1 MKEELNR
8 LHKQLEFIHE
18 IDKLKYI
25 LRKTKLF
32 NSDRPEN
39 DVEHSWHLAM
49 IAMVLSEHV
58 NHPVDL
64 LKVMK
69 MLLIHDVVEIDAGD
83 VFFFDKT
90 QSHDNRPE
98 EYAAAKRIFGLLP
111 QDQAQ
116 ELESLWI
123 EFEECKTNDAK
134 FAKAIDRLEPML
146 QNRSN
151 KGGTWMEYDVSY
163 QDVLDSKLIMKEIST
178 PLWEYT
184 KELLQKSVDE
194 GILRK

>member
-1 MKEELNR
+1 MKEPNR
-8 LHKQLEFIHE
+8 LQKQLEFIHE

-32 NSDRPEN
+32 NSDQREN

-49 IAMVLSEHV
+49 MAMVLSEHA
-58 NHPVDL
+58 NHPVNL

-90 QSHDNRPE
+90 QSHDDRPE

-111 QDQAQ
+111 KDQAD

-123 EFEECKTNDAK
+123 EFEACETHDAM

-146 QNRSN
+146 QNYSN
-151 KGGTWMEYDVSY
+151 QGGTWIEYDVKF

-184 KELLQKSVDE
+184 QELLQKAVE
-194 GILRK
+194 QGILRK